1 MSENT
6 KITDV
11 FPKLK
16 LSEKLEKEL
25 ENVLVEKAHYY
36 KKDRI
41 IKAIEDL
48 NMTWP
53 QLLDTRQKVMELY
66 GVNGIPHIILFA
78 PDGTIVARNL
88 RGDEMKQKVA
98 EIMKDK

>member
-25 ENVLVEKAHYY
+25 ENVLVEKG
-36 KKDRI
+36 
-41 IKAIEDL
+41 
-48 NMTWP
+48 P
-53 QLLDTRQKVMELY
+53 LL
-66 GVNGIPHIILFA
+66 
-78 PDGTIVARNL
+78 
-88 RGDEMKQKVA
+88 
-98 EIMKDK
+98 

>member
-25 ENVLVEKAHYY
+25 ENVLVEKANYY

-41 IKAIEDL
+41 IKILMVSTEIVNSKVFDEL
-48 NMTWP
+48 EKIIYQ
-53 QLLDTRQKVMELY
+53 QLLGNTDAKLY
-66 GVNGIPHIILFA
+66 IIPKFNLQNNLNALDII
-78 PDGTIVARNL
+78 
-88 RGDEMKQKVA
+88 EK
-98 EIMKDK
+98 